1 MLTESLLMALVAGVL
16 GIALGWGAVRALAA
30 WGSAQIP
37 QGMPVTMDLRVL
49 FFTLAISLAAGLLFG
64 MFPALQLARINVN
77 ATLREEGRGASAGHA
92 RVRMKDA
99 LVVGQVALSLLLLI
113 AAGLLVRSFVRLLS
127 TDPGFDANNLLTM
140 HVSLSS
146 QRYAKPQQQIA
157 FFDDLLRR
165 VSALPGVGSAA
176 VSAAPPLSYV
186 RFTPVLPQ
194 GQPEVPLAQRT
205 FVDIEAISPQWFAT
219 MRVPLRAGRTFT
231 AADQLQSPP
240 VVVVNE
246 TFARQFWPNR
256 DPLTQHV
263 VIGRRPIPAQVIGIA
278 ADVKNNGLE
287 QDTQPQLY
295 LPFAQLPW
303 GEMNLIVRSMV
314 VPESLIPAV
323 RGQIGAVDPNQPVTS
338 IQTADELMD
347 GARAQPRFLLM
358 LVGAF
363 SFTALLL
370 AVIGIYGVLSYS
382 VAQRQQEFSIRMA
395 LGAGRPDILRLVL
408 RQGIVLAF
416 AGICMGWAA
425 AFGLTRV
432 MNSMLYKTAGHDPLT
447 FVAAPAVFLVIAL
460 LASYLPAVRA
470 AKASPMN
477 VLR

>member
-1 MLTESLLMALVAGVL
+1 
-16 GIALGWGAVRALAA
+16 
-30 WGSAQIP
+30 
-37 QGMPVTMDLRVL
+37 
-49 FFTLAISLAAGLLFG
+49 
-64 MFPALQLARINVN
+64 
-77 ATLREEGRGASAGHA
+77 
-92 RVRMKDA
+92 
-99 LVVGQVALSLLLLI
+99 
-113 AAGLLVRSFVRLLS
+113 
-127 TDPGFDANNLLTM
+127 
-140 HVSLSS
+140 
-146 QRYAKPQQQIA
+146 
-157 FFDDLLRR
+157 
-165 VSALPGVGSAA
+165 
-176 VSAAPPLSYV
+176 
-186 RFTPVLPQ
+186 
-194 GQPEVPLAQRT
+194 
-205 FVDIEAISPQWFAT
+205 
-219 MRVPLRAGRTFT
+219 
-231 AADQLQSPP
+231 
-240 VVVVNE
+240 
-246 TFARQFWPNR
+246 
-256 DPLTQHV
+256 
-263 VIGRRPIPAQVIGIA
+263 VIGIA